1 MSAFATKQ
9 KPPRQD
15 LDTFTTNVF
24 SSTDNQINIS
34 DVIGLQGSLSS
45 KIGSADT
52 ITLTNKTIDG
62 DDNTIQDLTIAS
74 TTNLQSTL
82 DNKLEADDTATLT
95 NKTISGSSN
104 TLSNIAISSV
114 SNLQSSLNNKI
125 SLNANYSTS
134 GVGLHSNGLKLGSN
148 SSSSFFLLKDTNA
161 PSGYSVSA
169 PPVNIPSTGLMLQDY
184 NNNEFMFIDRMNN
197 RISIGKEQEQNTQ
210 QKGISINTTGLNT
223 WDDYNS
229 TTVDLTMDDNS
240 IVIAS
245 NTPVV
250 GSTSSDGIQYPVRKR
265 DNAVSGGGCY
275 IKPIRVDSILKTMT
289 LNNVKDFPEGQSSHY
304 LVYNDRTGEIM
315 KRANNTAMKYMNV
328 IIGANNGDSFDGI
341 DTTERNLPR
350 LSVHPS
356 NQTITF
362 DWQAR
367 VSETGGNSNGGSFN
381 NTTISGVFGGSL
393 AIENSIMITSDERI
407 KTDITDV
414 DDASALEKLRLIQPK
429 TYSYIDKQ
437 GRHGSKVFGYIAQQV
452 KEVMPSAVMVKND
465 FIPNV
470 LSMCEVSGNV
480 IQLPEG
486 KSVNLNL
493 TDTNGDAYAMLKTH
507 MANEEDFTYV
517 KVCDTTEEGH
527 LVMEN
532 ELDMS
537 NLIVGEEGQQG
548 IFVWGQE
555 VDDFHTL
562 DKSAIF
568 TLSTSAIQELDRR
581 QEAQTTKIADLEARL
596 EALEASIS
604 IS

>member
-15 LDTFTTNVF
+15 LDAFTTNVF

-82 DNKLEADDTATLT
+82 DNK
-95 NKTISGSSN
+95 
-104 TLSNIAISSV
+104 
-114 SNLQSSLNNKI
+114 I

-134 GVGLHSNGLKLGSN
+134 GVGFHSNGLKLGLN
-148 SSSSFFLLKDTNA
+148 SSSNFFLLKDTNA
-161 PSGYSVSA
+161 PSGYTVSA
-169 PPVNIPSTGLMLQDY
+169 SPVNIPSVGFMLQDY
-184 NNNEFMFIDRMNN
+184 NNKEFMFIDRMND

-210 QKGISINTTGLNT
+210 QNGISINTTGLNT

-250 GSTSSDGIQYPVRKR
+250 GSTSNDGIQYPVRKR
-265 DNAVSGGGCY
+265 TNAVSGGGCY
-275 IKPIRVDSILKTMT
+275 IKPIRVDNNLKTMT
-289 LNNVKDFPEGQSSHY
+289 TTNIKAFPDAQSSHY

-315 KRANNTAMKYMNV
+315 KRANNTPMKYLQV
-328 IIGANNGDSFDGI
+328 FIGNNNGDSFDGI

-362 DWQAR
+362 DWEAR
-367 VSETGGNSNGGSFN
+367 VSETGGNSNGGSFDN
-381 NTTISGVFGGSL
+381 NTISGVFGGSL

-507 MANEEDFTYV
+507 MANEEDFTCV

-555 VDDFHTL
+555 VDDFHT
-562 DKSAIF
+562 
-568 TLSTSAIQELDRR
+568 
-581 QEAQTTKIADLEARL
+581 
-596 EALEASIS
+596 
-604 IS
+604 